1 MSQKKK
7 YEEIKFEVVFF
18 TEDVVTASGLDGINH
33 FDFRALFGLDD
44 EEDEVVY

>member
-1 MSQKKK
+1 MSQKKN

-18 TEDVVTASGLDGINH
+18 TEDVVTTSPGDGINH

-44 EEDEVVY
+44 EDEIIY